1 MKNLEIER
9 KFLLDLNEIPYDFS
23 KLRKK
28 TIEQGYIICKPEI
41 RVRNVLGE
49 DYFMTIKGSTED
61 PLVRNEV
68 EFKISEEAY
77 RILMARSD
85 IHKINKNRYFVDE
98 GNNKYEIDVFE
109 GKLKGLAC
117 LEVEFSN
124 KEEADKFVVPS
135 WIKKEIT
142 DDLRYRNCNLAKDNI
157 PLEV

>member
-1 MKNLEIER
+1 M
-9 KFLLDLNEIPYDFS
+9 S
-23 KLRKK
+23 
-28 TIEQGYIICKPEI
+28 
-41 RVRNVLGE
+41 
-49 DYFMTIKGSTED
+49 
-61 PLVRNEV
+61 
-68 EFKISEEAY
+68 
-77 RILMARSD
+77 RSD

-142 DDLRYRNCNLAKDNI
+142 DDLRYRKCNLAKDSI

>member
-9 KFLLDLNEIPYDFS
+9 KFLLDINNIPYDFS
-23 KLRKK
+23 KLKKK

-41 RVRNVLGE
+41 RVRSVAGE
-49 DYFMTIKGSTED
+49 QCFMTIKGETED
-61 PLVRNEV
+61 PEVRKEI

-77 RILMARSD
+77 NLLMNRND
-85 IHKINKNRYFVDE
+85 IHKINKNRYFVEE
-98 GNNKYEIDVFE
+98 GSNTYEIDIFE

-117 LEVEFSN
+117 LEVEFAN
-124 KEEADKFVVPS
+124 KMEADNFIVPS

-142 DDLRYRNCNLAKDNI
+142 NDKRYKNCELAQNNI